1 MKKLNQKIL
10 YGLIGASGGLAGM
23 LPLSRCSGY
32 CTTCFGCA
40 GIGLGI
46 ILVLIRQKIREGK
59 EGSDGRV

>member
-1 MKKLNQKIL
+1 MKKLNHKIL
-10 YGLIGASGGLAGM
+10 YSLIGASGGLAGM
-23 LPLSRCSGY
+23 LPAARCGGY

-46 ILVLIRQKIREGK
+46 ILVLIGQKVRGNK